1 MRDDMQMN
9 ENRRRLAGELY
20 EYIHG
25 VVDTAIQNNWKIIIW
40 GLGNAGIFLRYLI
53 CDFDGRLRAE
63 YIIDEKLVL
72 TPDSE
77 GSICR
82 STLLEYLNSQ
92 DYMILSTIKNI
103 EEIQEKLF
111 GYGYELG
118 RNLFD
123 VYGEI
128 GESYIDF
135 LRKKYGSIEFG
146 NVWKDEME
154 KDFGEECNEHSP
166 FGRFC
171 VDKVF
176 DEINE
181 LNDNIRFFDFG
192 AGKGAAL
199 ILAYMAGITELG
211 GVEIESGIYRQACH
225 NLKILGIDC
234 NLLNRDARECEI
246 DDYNCFFFYNPFTGQ
261 IFKDVIR
268 NIQESYIKNR
278 RKIYIVYGNPFCHGS
293 VVEDGY
299 FELYKQVRTNLYD
312 PLLNIYKI
320 KD

>member
-1 MRDDMQMN
+1 MGDNMQMN

-20 EYIHG
+20 KYIHG

-40 GLGNAGIFLRYLI
+40 GFGNAGIFLRYLI
-53 CDFDGRLRAE
+53 CDYDGRLGVE

-72 TPDSE
+72 APDFV
-77 GSICR
+77 GNIYR
-82 STLLEYLNSQ
+82 STLLEYLDCE
-92 DYMILSTIKNI
+92 DYMILSTIKNGK
-103 EEIQEKLF
+103 EIQEKLF
-111 GYGYELG
+111 GYGYEPG

-135 LRKKYGSIEFG
+135 LQKKYGDIEFG

-176 DEINE
+176 DEIAGLGE
-181 LNDNIRFFDFG
+181 TIRFFDFG

-225 NLKILGIDC
+225 NLEKLGIKSRI
-234 NLLNRDARECEI
+234 LNQDARECEI
-246 DDYNCFFFYNPFTGQ
+246 DDYNCFFFYNPFTGR

-268 NIQESYIKNR
+268 KIQDSYVRNQ
-278 RKIYIVYGNPFCHGS
+278 RKIYIVYGNPFCHRS

-312 PLLNIYKI
+312 PMLNIYTTKN
-320 KD
+320 